1 MRTAQGAVALRRGQH
16 HRLAGETVQTGS
28 MHRIVAE
35 IDMFAEALLPPE
47 LHGLVAIL
55 VGKNVDDIGLSG
67 HFGLLRL
74 ASGQNKQAGTA
85 P

>member
-1 MRTAQGAVALRRGQH
+1 
-16 HRLAGETVQTGS
+16 

-47 LHGLVAIL
+47 LHSLVAVL

-67 HFGLLRL
+67 HFGLLCL
-74 ASGQNKQAGTA
+74 ASGQSQQADTA